1 MSAGLSSARIE
12 MISAYRYLTVL
23 YSGRTELT
31 LLLITVNVWSARLF
45 FYWLQWTFDISSL
58 LITVNVIGLSCSCLP
73 IHSGSQ
79 TVVACYLISFRCF
92 YEPDRISSLLTTDYS
107 ERLLSSAFC
116 PASWSA
122 RLLIT
127 VNVIAAWVSAMT
139 LLITVNVW
147 LVQCQASVRLYRVG
161 FLNAV
166 CLLHHHVK
174 FLRCK
179 LSDTELTLLI
189 TVNVQTHQPA

>member
-1 MSAGLSSARIE
+1 M
-12 MISAYRYLTVL
+12 
-23 YSGRTELT
+23 
-31 LLLITVNVWSARLF
+31 
-45 FYWLQWTFDISSL
+45 
-58 LITVNVIGLSCSCLP
+58 
-73 IHSGSQ
+73 
-79 TVVACYLISFRCF
+79 
-92 YEPDRISSLLTTDYS
+92 
-107 ERLLSSAFC
+107 
-116 PASWSA
+116 
-122 RLLIT
+122 
-127 VNVIAAWVSAMT
+127 NVIAAWVSAMT

>member
-92 YEPDRISSLLTTDYS
+92 YEPDRISPLLTTDYS
-107 ERLLSSAFC
+107 ERLLSSASC
-116 PASWSA
+116 PASWSTS
-122 RLLIT
+122 LLIT
-127 VNVIAAWVSAMT
+127 VNVIAAGICNDITDYSERLAHSASG
-139 LLITVNVW
+139 IS
-147 LVQCQASVRLYRVG
+147 QA
-161 FLNAV
+161 
-166 CLLHHHVK
+166 
-174 FLRCK
+174 
-179 LSDTELTLLI
+179 LSRGLSECGLSSA
-189 TVNVQTHQPA
+189 PPR